1 MALIKAHRLKGN
13 GSEEIG
19 TVIGIR
25 LYRDDY
31 RPTTILEHVSC
42 AIFLVKGGFDGMLK
56 IFQSY

>member
-42 AIFLVKGGFDGMLK
+42 AIFLVKGGFDK
-56 IFQSY
+56 